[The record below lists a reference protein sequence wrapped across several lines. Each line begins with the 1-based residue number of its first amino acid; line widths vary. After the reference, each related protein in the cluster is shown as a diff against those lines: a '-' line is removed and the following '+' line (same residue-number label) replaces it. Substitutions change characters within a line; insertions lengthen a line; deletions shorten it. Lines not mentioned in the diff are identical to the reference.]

1 MSKKKSPA
9 ECEAFKQELAIQIE
23 GISKLADTWNVGYA
37 KTKSDLYGV
46 LSDCFEII
54 KTKFI
59 DASKAEK
66 KLFRQQVIEELTKKN
81 VRVQDN
87 STVAGLFFRLV
98 FKAGRN
104 RAHSYATVINV
115 ADDEGISPADLP
127 AFITSKGGI
136 EEIKRC
142 AVKSVKAVKEKA
154 DIDAA
159 KVAVKTEL
167 ELAAAT
173 TPLATVS
180 IAGLSGTY
188 ALLLVKPNAAQGTA
202 TVVASLSELE
212 KPLLD
217 NLIARIAKV
226 RVKQTESEA
235 IQAKTDE
242 GFLPSVCSANEA
254 QAQKAA

>member
-127 AFITSKGGI
+127 AFIFA
-136 EEIKRC
+136 C
-142 AVKSVKAVKEKA
+142 LSVMKNNKLMMIHEWMHSFSRLSFSSDDYCFV
-154 DIDAA
+154 
-159 KVAVKTEL
+159 
-167 ELAAAT
+167 
-173 TPLATVS
+173 
-180 IAGLSGTY
+180 GLWLFQIGST
-188 ALLLVKPNAAQGTA
+188 N
-202 TVVASLSELE
+202 
-212 KPLLD
+212 
-217 NLIARIAKV
+217 
-226 RVKQTESEA
+226 
-235 IQAKTDE
+235 
-242 GFLPSVCSANEA
+242 
-254 QAQKAA
+254 